1 MKTVDLLNEDQPING
16 QKFALISIVGP
27 NLKQK
32 CNIYGIKIRGVTDTV
47 EKAKQMTKRI
57 MQYDNDYDIY
67 TVEIGKFF
75 PLDVDPMEIQDIEYQ
90 NEQLNTLV
98 KSYLENRQL
107 ANDHYEQRKND
118 LKKKAIQEG
127 TKAGQAELAQ
137 RKEHP
142 ISVLQRKQAYEE
154 KLKDLQDEID
164 TLGKDLELTTIK
176 YESYSDEERKV
187 AHLEIENATKEPVE
201 IPSDELKNPVEN
213 TLDELKL
220 IENQIQE
227 LNNKIDE
234 TDEKNSP
241 NIYTKLL
248 SQRDTLVESSDSL
261 KEKLNDKTTVN
272 DYINKSYSGKSSGF
286 DSIFN

>member
-1 MKTVDLLNEDQPING
+1 
-16 QKFALISIVGP
+16 
-27 NLKQK
+27 
-32 CNIYGIKIRGVTDTV
+32 
-47 EKAKQMTKRI
+47 MTKRI

-98 KSYLENRQL
+98 KSYLENRQQ
-107 ANDHYEQRKND
+107 ANEHYEQRKND
-118 LKKKAIQEG
+118 LRKKAIQEG
-127 TKAGQAELAQ
+127 TKEGQAELAE

-154 KLKDLQDEID
+154 KLKELQDEID
-164 TLGKDLELTTIK
+164 TLAKDLELTTIK
-176 YESYSDEERKV
+176 YDSYSDEERTV
-187 AHLEIENATKEPVE
+187 AQLEIENATKEP
-201 IPSDELKNPVEN
+201 STDELKNPVEN

-241 NIYTKLL
+241 NVYTQLL
-248 SQRDTLVESSDSL
+248 AQRTTLVESLDSL

-272 DYINKSYSGKSSGF
+272 DYINKSYSGKSSEF
-286 DSIFN
+286 DTIFN

>member
-32 CNIYGIKIRGVTDTV
+32 CNIYGIKIRGVADTV
-47 EKAKQMTKRI
+47 DKAKQMTKRI

-98 KSYLENRQL
+98 KSYLENRQQ
-107 ANDHYEQRKND
+107 ANEHYEQR
-118 LKKKAIQEG
+118 
-127 TKAGQAELAQ
+127 TKEGQAELAE

-154 KLKDLQDEID
+154 KLKELQDEID
-164 TLGKDLELTTIK
+164 TLAKDLELTTIK
-176 YESYSDEERKV
+176 YDSYSDEERTV
-187 AHLEIENATKEPVE
+187 AQLEIENATKEP
-201 IPSDELKNPVEN
+201 STDELKNPVEN

-241 NIYTKLL
+241 NVYTQLL
-248 SQRDTLVESSDSL
+248 AQRTTLVESLDSL

-272 DYINKSYSGKSSGF
+272 DYINKSYSGKSSEF
-286 DSIFN
+286 DTIFN

>member
-32 CNIYGIKIRGVTDTV
+32 CNIYGIKIRGVADTV
-47 EKAKQMTKRI
+47 DKAKQMTKRI

-98 KSYLENRQL
+98 KSYLENRQQ
-107 ANDHYEQRKND
+107 ANEHSEPRKND
-118 LKKKAIQEG
+118 LRKKAIQEG
-127 TKAGQAELAQ
+127 TKEGQAELAE

-154 KLKDLQDEID
+154 KLKELQDEID
-164 TLGKDLELTTIK
+164 TLAKDLELTTIK
-176 YESYSDEERKV
+176 YDSYSDEERTV
-187 AHLEIENATKEPVE
+187 AQLEIENATKEP
-201 IPSDELKNPVEN
+201 STDELKNPVEN

-241 NIYTKLL
+241 NVYTQLL
-248 SQRDTLVESSDSL
+248 AQRTTLVESLDSL

-272 DYINKSYSGKSSGF
+272 DYINKSYSGKSSEF
-286 DSIFN
+286 DTIFN

>member
-32 CNIYGIKIRGVTDTV
+32 CNIYGIKIRGVADTV
-47 EKAKQMTKRI
+47 DKAKQMTKRI

-98 KSYLENRQL
+98 KSYLENRQQ
-107 ANDHYEQRKND
+107 ANEHYEQRKND
-118 LKKKAIQEG
+118 LRKKAIQEG
-127 TKAGQAELAQ
+127 TKEGQAELAE

-154 KLKDLQDEID
+154 KLKELQDEID
-164 TLGKDLELTTIK
+164 TLAKDLELTTIK
-176 YESYSDEERKV
+176 YDSYSDEERTV
-187 AHLEIENATKEPVE
+187 AQLEIENATKEP
-201 IPSDELKNPVEN
+201 STDELKNPVEN

-241 NIYTKLL
+241 NVYTQLL
-248 SQRDTLVESSDSL
+248 AQRTTLVESLDSL

-272 DYINKSYSGKSSGF
+272 DYINKSYSGKSSEF
-286 DSIFN
+286 DTIFN

>member
-32 CNIYGIKIRGVTDTV
+32 CNIYGIKIRGVADTV
-47 EKAKQMTKRI
+47 DKAKQMTKRI

-98 KSYLENRQL
+98 KSYLENRQQ

-118 LKKKAIQEG
+118 LRKKAIQEG
-127 TKAGQAELAQ
+127 TKEGQAELAE

-154 KLKDLQDEID
+154 KLKELQDEID

-176 YESYSDEERKV
+176 YDSYSEEERTV
-187 AHLEIENATKEPVE
+187 ARLEIENATKEP
-201 IPSDELKNPVEN
+201 STDELKNPVEN

-234 TDEKNSP
+234 TDETNSP
-241 NIYTKLL
+241 NVYTQLL
-248 SQRDTLVESSDSL
+248 TQRTTLVESLDSL

-272 DYINKSYSGKSSGF
+272 DYINKSYSGKSSEF
-286 DSIFN
+286 DTIFN